1 MTKFVEREA
10 KGQSGVRFTYKYRVD
25 GGTYHVSRLRYLKA
39 ETGEADEKRI
49 DKDFSDEAQMIK
61 GMDIEAER
69 YFRKAFGEA
78 PVREK
83 GDMTFK
89 EFNDL
94 FFHELAAN
102 KDWEDY
108 EGSTRGVY
116 YSAVYNQ
123 LAPKFGETPIKDITA
138 IMCQNVVDQC
148 EAEHKEEYTSDR
160 KDWLRNVIRHVLEYA
175 EALKYIDKSPLERSK
190 PGERLRERTK
200 KVTAAKIHP
209 KSISIPDLQNLLTII
224 KRHVPHDGRYMVMA
238 MMMFLGPRDSAAA
251 GLRFCE
257 IIKNGESD
265 IHSALIKNQTTDGG
279 QLKDGQKWTPGIPH
293 VPVLPELMELIE
305 KRKAYIRESYP
316 DITEETLNKLTIASK
331 KEDVF
336 TFCSQKDID
345 EVTKE
350 LFKEANIKIGDL
362 IVPVSDSMQAE
373 GIKRKDESPTAYA
386 FRRNFSS
393 MLYDLVGLEDDEAM
407 YLMGHSREHSSSN
420 SDIDYSSPSQQMAL
434 YEKLMKI
441 SDALNEAN
449 FKEIMLNDE
458 NIMSYC
464 KNETKVYVTVHLNK
478 GDIVSAIINACEP
491 HDKIMMI
498 ARGEKRNDLQVKAKL
513 LESEGK
519 YQNGGTNI
527 MGYLAEGFKRARPRI
542 IEDDDPDKW
551 LFEVANSP
559 DADGSG
565 MPDYDEEEWDK
576 MGACWDEGIVEEAE
590 EEAQETEETETVEV
604 AEAAEGDVYIVVLT
618 NKGYILRLKEEWIPE
633 QNPNTKGK
641 KAINVPELGEPI
653 AMLLAEENQTIAAI
667 STKGI
672 RYKVPVASIRCPS
685 DIMELWHGNEREFG
699 YSPCEGENESIS
711 HICIMPDDV
720 QGNTKF
726 ILTTNSGGIA
736 KIARRE
742 VLSRYKRKKIVKLR
756 PEEVV
761 SGSLWCRDN
770 DNLLIV
776 SSGNRVSA
784 QSSKQ
789 IPNRENIAGT
799 VKGMLCTDGVRC
811 IGVAKDRGLL
821 ATISSDGFGKATE
834 SHLYHPE
841 ENPEQT
847 YGRNAK
853 GLLANDLNEGQEMI
867 AGLTVNESGYLYL
880 ASSDGLILKLD
891 GSRVPVFGRKAQG
904 NRLMKLSKGCRVCCA
919 TWRDM

>member
-1 MTKFVEREA
+1 M
-10 KGQSGVRFTYKYRVD
+10 
-25 GGTYHVSRLRYLKA
+25 
-39 ETGEADEKRI
+39 
-49 DKDFSDEAQMIK
+49 
-61 GMDIEAER
+61 
-69 YFRKAFGEA
+69 
-78 PVREK
+78 
-83 GDMTFK
+83 
-89 EFNDL
+89 
-94 FFHELAAN
+94 
-102 KDWEDY
+102 
-108 EGSTRGVY
+108 
-116 YSAVYNQ
+116 
-123 LAPKFGETPIKDITA
+123 
-138 IMCQNVVDQC
+138 
-148 EAEHKEEYTSDR
+148 
-160 KDWLRNVIRHVLEYA
+160 
-175 EALKYIDKSPLERSK
+175 
-190 PGERLRERTK
+190 
-200 KVTAAKIHP
+200 TAAKIHP

-224 KRHVPHDGRYMVMA
+224 KRHVPYDGRYMVMA
-238 MMMFLGPRDSAAA
+238 IMMFLGPRDSAAA

-265 IHSALIKNQTTDGG
+265 IYSALIKNQTTDEG
-279 QLKDGQKWTPGIPH
+279 QLKDGQKWGRGIPH

-305 KRKAYIRESYP
+305 KRKAYIRELYP
-316 DITEETLNKLTIASK
+316 DISEETLNKLTIASK

-393 MLYDLVGLEDDEAM
+393 MLYDLVGLKDDEAM

-527 MGYLAEGFKRARPRI
+527 MGYLAEGYKRARPRI

-559 DADGSG
+559 DTDGSG
-565 MPDYDEEEWDK
+565 MPDYDEEEWEK
-576 MGACWDEGIVEEAE
+576 IEASWDEWIEEEDLEEEQEALEMEIVEEAE
-590 EEAQETEETETVEV
+590 
-604 AEAAEGDVYIVVLT
+604 AAEGNAYIVVLT
-618 NKGYILRLKEEWIPE
+618 NKGYILRLKQEWIPE

-641 KAINVPELGEPI
+641 KAINVAQLGEPI
-653 AMLLAEENQTIAAI
+653 AMLLAEKDEFIAAI
-667 STKGI
+667 STEGI
-672 RYKVPVASIRCPS
+672 RYKIPVSSIRCPD
-685 DIMELWHGNEREFG
+685 DIMEMWHGSEREFG
-699 YSPCEGENESIS
+699 YSPCEGENETIS
-711 HICIMPDDV
+711 HICIMPGKEQEDI
-720 QGNTKF
+720 KF
-726 ILTTNSGGIA
+726 VLTTNFGGIA
-736 KIARRE
+736 KIDNRK
-742 VLSRYKRKKIVKLR
+742 VMSRYRKKNVVKLR
-756 PEEVV
+756 PGEFVL
-761 SGSLWCRDN
+761 GSIWCRDN

-776 SSGNRVSA
+776 SSGNKVSA

-789 IPNRENIAGT
+789 IPNRKKIAGT
-799 VKGMLCTDGVRC
+799 VKGLLCKDGARC
-811 IGVAKDRGLL
+811 IGVAKDGGLL

-834 SHLYHPE
+834 ACFYHP
-841 ENPEQT
+841 NDDIAQVFNR
-847 YGRNAK
+847 GVLGK
-853 GLLANDLNEGQEMI
+853 QANVLSEGHELI
-867 AGLTVNESGYLYL
+867 AGLTVNEAGYLYL
-880 ASSDGLILKLD
+880 ASSDGLILKID
-891 GSRVPVFGRKAQG
+891 SSGVPVSSRVTKG
-904 NRLMKLSKGCRVCCA
+904 NKLMKLSKGSRVCCA
-919 TWRDM
+919 VWGDV

>member
-10 KGQSGVRFTYKYRVD
+10 KGQSDVRFTYKYRVD
-25 GGTYHVSRLRYLKA
+25 DGTYHVSRLRYLKA

-94 FFHELAAN
+94 FFHELAAD
-102 KDWEDY
+102 KMWEDY
-108 EGSTRGVY
+108 KKSTRGVY
-116 YSAVYNQ
+116 YNAIYNQ
-123 LAPKFGETPIKDITA
+123 IAPKFGETPIKDITA
-138 IMCQNVVDQC
+138 IMCENVVDQC
-148 EAEHKEEYTSDR
+148 EAEYKEAYTSDR

-238 MMMFLGPRDSAAA
+238 IMMFLGPRDSAAA

-257 IIKNGESD
+257 IKNGESD
-265 IHSALIKNQTTDGG
+265 IYSALIKNQTTDEG

-293 VPVLPELMELIE
+293 GPVLPELMELIE
-305 KRKAYIRESYP
+305 KRKAYIRELYP
-316 DITEETLNKLTIASK
+316 DISEEKLNTLTIASK
-331 KEDVF
+331 KDDVF
-336 TFCSQKDID
+336 TSCSQKDID

-350 LFKEANIKIGDL
+350 LFKEANITIGDL
-362 IVPVSDSMQAE
+362 IVPVPDSMQAE
-373 GIKRKDESPTAYA
+373 GVKRKDESPTAYA

-434 YEKLMKI
+434 YEKLKKI

-565 MPDYDEEEWDK
+565 MPDYDEEKWEK
-576 MGACWDEGIVEEAE
+576 IEAGWDEWIEEEDLEEVQEALEMEIVEEA
-590 EEAQETEETETVEV
+590 
-604 AEAAEGDVYIVVLT
+604 
-618 NKGYILRLKEEWIPE
+618 
-633 QNPNTKGK
+633 
-641 KAINVPELGEPI
+641 
-653 AMLLAEENQTIAAI
+653 
-667 STKGI
+667 
-672 RYKVPVASIRCPS
+672 
-685 DIMELWHGNEREFG
+685 
-699 YSPCEGENESIS
+699 
-711 HICIMPDDV
+711 
-720 QGNTKF
+720 
-726 ILTTNSGGIA
+726 
-736 KIARRE
+736 
-742 VLSRYKRKKIVKLR
+742 
-756 PEEVV
+756 
-761 SGSLWCRDN
+761 
-770 DNLLIV
+770 
-776 SSGNRVSA
+776 
-784 QSSKQ
+784 
-789 IPNRENIAGT
+789 
-799 VKGMLCTDGVRC
+799 
-811 IGVAKDRGLL
+811 
-821 ATISSDGFGKATE
+821 
-834 SHLYHPE
+834 
-841 ENPEQT
+841 
-847 YGRNAK
+847 
-853 GLLANDLNEGQEMI
+853 
-867 AGLTVNESGYLYL
+867 
-880 ASSDGLILKLD
+880 
-891 GSRVPVFGRKAQG
+891 
-904 NRLMKLSKGCRVCCA
+904 
-919 TWRDM
+919 

>member
-1 MTKFVEREA
+1 M
-10 KGQSGVRFTYKYRVD
+10 
-25 GGTYHVSRLRYLKA
+25 
-39 ETGEADEKRI
+39 
-49 DKDFSDEAQMIK
+49 
-61 GMDIEAER
+61 
-69 YFRKAFGEA
+69 
-78 PVREK
+78 
-83 GDMTFK
+83 
-89 EFNDL
+89 
-94 FFHELAAN
+94 
-102 KDWEDY
+102 WEDY
-108 EGSTRGVY
+108 KKSTRGVY
-116 YSAVYNQ
+116 YNAVYNQ

-138 IMCQNVVDQC
+138 AMCENVVDQC
-148 EAEHKEEYTSDR
+148 EAEYKEEYTSDR

-200 KVTAAKIHP
+200 KVTAVKIHP

-238 MMMFLGPRDSAAA
+238 LMMFLGPRDSAAA

-265 IHSALIKNQTTDGG
+265 IYSALIKNQTTDEG
-279 QLKDGQKWTPGIPH
+279 QLKDGQKWVHGIPH

-316 DITEETLNKLTIASK
+316 DISEEKLNTLTIASK
-331 KEDVF
+331 KDDVF
-336 TFCSQKDID
+336 TSCSQKDID

-362 IVPVSDSMQAE
+362 IIPVSDSMQAE

-420 SDIDYSSPSQQMAL
+420 SDIDYSSPSQQIAL

-449 FKEIMLNDE
+449 FKEIKLNDE

-491 HDKIMMI
+491 HDKIMLI
-498 ARGEKRNDLQVKAKL
+498 ARGEQRNDLQVKAKL
-513 LESEGK
+513 LESERK

-527 MGYLAEGFKRARPRI
+527 MGYLAEGLKRARPRI

-559 DADGSG
+559 DTDGSG
-565 MPDYDEEEWDK
+565 MPVYDEEEWDK
-576 MGACWDEGIVEEAE
+576 MGACWDEGIVKEDTEEVQEAE
-590 EEAQETEETETVEV
+590 KTETVGG
-604 AEAAEGDVYIVVLT
+604 AEAAEGDVFIVVMT
-618 NKGYILRLKEEWIPE
+618 NKGYILRLKQEWIPE

-641 KAINVPELGEPI
+641 KAINVAQLGEPI

-699 YSPCEGENESIS
+699 YFPCEGDNESIS
-711 HICIMPDDV
+711 HIYIMPDDV
-720 QGNTKF
+720 QENTKF
-726 ILTTNSGGIA
+726 IVTTNSGGIA
-736 KIARRE
+736 KIARRV
-742 VLSRYKRKKIVKLR
+742 VLSLYKRKKIVELR
-756 PEEVV
+756 PGEFV
-761 SGSLWCRDN
+761 SGSLWCSDD
-770 DNLLIV
+770 DNLIIM
-776 SSGNRVSA
+776 SSDGHAFA
-784 QSSKQ
+784 QSVKQ
-789 IPNRENIAGT
+789 VPERVDISGT
-799 VKGMLCTDGVRC
+799 VIGIECMDGVRC
-811 IGVAKDRGLL
+811 IGLAHDEGLL

-834 SHLYHPE
+834 TRFYHT
-841 ENPEQT
+841 NDDIAHVFNRGVLGKQ
-847 YGRNAK
+847 
-853 GLLANDLNEGQEMI
+853 ANVLSNGNELI
-867 AGLTVNESGYLYL
+867 AGLTVNEAGYLYL
-880 ASSDGLILKLD
+880 AFSDGLILKID
-891 GSRVPVFGRKAQG
+891 SSVVPVSGRVTKG
-904 NRLMKLSKGCRVCCA
+904 NKLMKLSKGSRVCCA
-919 TWRDM
+919 VWGEK